1 MPKPKMTREAY
12 GAVRCGT
19 PPWPITQEKLMGSL
33 YQLMPALTTEEY
45 EALKASVAEN
55 GPDSVVVFD
64 QDGNVIDGH
73 HRLGAYLELG
83 ITEFP
88 YQVKHYADE
97 ASRRADV
104 RRRNAVRR
112 QLSNYQK
119 RMICKDQMRE
129 TPERSDREIGS
140 IVGMDHKTV
149 AAIRRGLEAQGQ
161 IPIVGARQG
170 KDGRT
175 RRVPQR
181 PAKPSAAEPTSRT
194 RRPSETPTETSPE
207 TASRSIGDLEQE
219 LTRLLESTDLTLRD
233 LQSAYAEATP
243 RQEEVLM
250 DLDVARQFL
259 RDVVCVVPEATRTAL
274 KGLEPLSSR
283 QAA

>member
-1 MPKPKMTREAY
+1 
-12 GAVRCGT
+12 
-19 PPWPITQEKLMGSL
+19 MGSL

-104 RRRNAVRR
+104 RWRNAVRR

-140 IVGMDHKTV
+140 IVGLDHKTV
-149 AAIRRGLEAQGQ
+149 AAIRRELEAQGQ
-161 IPIVGARQG
+161 ISVVGARQG

-175 RRVPQR
+175 RRMPQR